1 MPPCAVR
8 WVHLHSPCG
17 QYNGSPRTAALS
29 ETLLRALRGDFAQ
42 CCHLEA
48 VLFALSRAFAPRC
61 DHAAAL
67 VFVPG
72 VILEIEVAALEP
84 VGALRARRRRHR
96 PTGRRRCTRG

>member
-17 QYNGSPRTAALS
+17 KYNGSPRTAALS

-42 CCHLEA
+42 CCHPEA
-48 VLFALSRAFAPRC
+48 VLFTLWRAFAPRR
-61 DHAAAL
+61 DDAADL
-67 VFVPG
+67 DFVAD
-72 VILEIEVAALEP
+72 VILEIAVAALEP

-96 PTGRRRCTRG
+96 PTGRRR